1 MLAHTRKGKGPTL
14 VLIHGFCEDQSLWN
28 DYAEHLSSDHQV
40 ICLDLP
46 GFGDSEPE
54 FAEAVSM
61 EYYARR
67 VHELLDATLTREE
80 KVTMIG
86 HSLGGYVSL
95 AFAELYPERLNGIG
109 LFHSMA
115 FADNEEKK
123 QSRDKVAAYIQD
135 KGVAAFTDNFIEPL
149 FYLGN
154 RVRLA
159 KEIQNLKLRAAQSSK
174 EGVVA
179 ATIGMKERLDR
190 TEVLK
195 TIAVPVLFIIGKND
209 TSVPFDKSLEQC
221 SMPAQSVVY
230 ILDKVGHMGML
241 EAKEGC
247 LKVLES
253 FVDLC
258 QEKKQGHSN

>member
-1 MLAHTRKGKGPTL
+1 MLAHTLKGKGSTL
-14 VLIHGFCEDQSLWN
+14 VLIHGFCEDQFLWSDYVNQLSLN
-28 DYAEHLSSDHQV
+28 YQV
-40 ICLDLP
+40 LCLDLP
-46 GFGDSEPE
+46 GFGASEPE

-86 HSLGGYVSL
+86 HSLGGYVTL

-115 FADNEEKK
+115 FADSEEKR
-123 QSRDKVAAYIQD
+123 QSRDKVAAYIQE
-135 KGVAAFTDNFIEPL
+135 KGVAAFTDNFIDPL

-154 RVRLA
+154 RSRLSDA
-159 KEIQNLKLRAAQSSK
+159 IQNLKIRAAQSSK

-195 TIAVPVLFIIGKND
+195 TITVPVLFIIGKND
-209 TSVPFDKSLEQC
+209 TSIPLDKSLEQS
-221 SMPAQSVVY
+221 SMPAQSLVY

-241 EAKEGC
+241 EEKEGC
-247 LKVLES
+247 LNVLQS

-258 QEKKQGHSN
+258 QGKK